1 MKKVRSAFLFY
12 VQAKMAEVKKML
24 TAKKNG
30 EQASQADTMRF
41 LSEEWGSLP
50 EDLKAP
56 YRLMQDQDKA
66 RNLEE
71 RK

>member
-1 MKKVRSAFLFY
+1 
-12 VQAKMAEVKKML
+12 
-24 TAKKNG
+24 
-30 EQASQADTMRF
+30 MRF